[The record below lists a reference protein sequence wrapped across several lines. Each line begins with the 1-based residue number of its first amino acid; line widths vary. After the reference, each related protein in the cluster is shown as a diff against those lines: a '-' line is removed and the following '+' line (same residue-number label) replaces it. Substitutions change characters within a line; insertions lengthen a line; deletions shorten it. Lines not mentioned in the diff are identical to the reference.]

1 MKKTMLIVEDDAGL
15 RSSLERSFVRKGH
28 DVATASTVAEAI
40 ELLGRL
46 SFAVVLLDMRLPDG
60 TGLEVLRA
68 ARELDSEIVVVI
80 MTAYPE
86 IKTAVR
92 AMKEGAFDLIV
103 KPFELEELQLTVERA
118 SETHTLRRSLQR
130 LERERRIREES
141 TEILGESPQIEL
153 VRKQIERVAMTDTP
167 ILIVGET
174 GTGKELVADS
184 IHRYSLRSSGPLV
197 KVNCSAF
204 SEHLLES
211 ELFGHEK
218 GAFTDAREARPGL
231 FEMADSGTLF
241 LDEISEMKLE
251 LQAKLLR
258 VVEGYPFR
266 RVGGQREI
274 KVNVRV
280 LAATNRDLQALIK
293 SREFREDLYFRLN
306 VFPIKV
312 PPLRERAGDVV
323 LLADF
328 FLSRFA
334 RSLRKGALRL
344 NAQARKLLSAYRW
357 PGNVRELRNV
367 MERAA
372 ILADEQEVGIE
383 HMPSELQA
391 AAFIE
396 QHIAGRSEG
405 LMPLVEIE
413 RLYMLHVV
421 ESAGG
426 NISEAA
432 RILGVARNTL
442 KARLRIVNEPS

>member
-15 RSSLERSFVRKGH
+15 RSSLERSFARKGH
-28 DVATASTVAEAI
+28 DVATASTVAEAV
-40 ELLGRL
+40 ELLGRI

-60 TGLEVLRA
+60 TGLEVLKT
-68 ARELDSEIVVVI
+68 ARELDSEIVVVM

-118 SETHTLRRSLQR
+118 SETHTLRRNLQR
-130 LERERRIREES
+130 LERERRIREEV

-153 VRKQIERVAMTDTP
+153 VRKQIERVAVADTP

-184 IHRYSLRSSGPLV
+184 IHRCSPRSCGPLV

-241 LDEISEMKLE
+241 LDEISEMRLE

-312 PPLRERAGDVV
+312 PPLRERVGDVA

-328 FLSRFA
+328 FLSRSA
-334 RSLRKGALRL
+334 RSLRKGVLKL

-372 ILADEQEVGIE
+372 ILADEREVGIE

-391 AAFIE
+391 AAFIDR
-396 QHIAGRSEG
+396 HIAGRSEG
-405 LMPLVEIE
+405 LMPLAEIE

-421 ESAGG
+421 EAVSG

-442 KARLRIVNEPS
+442 KARLRIADELS